1 VTKSPDA
8 FRTISEASDELGVPQ
23 HVLRFWE
30 TKFTFIKPMK
40 RAGGR
45 RLYRP
50 ADIAVLQGVRSL
62 LHEDGMT
69 IRGVQKLYRE
79 QGLARIV
86 GQEGRPAVGAVPAAP
101 GGSGS
106 VPTGASGPVVDV
118 ARLKA
123 ALATVEAAKRRLDA
137 ALGT

>member
-1 VTKSPDA
+1 MSKSPDA

-50 ADIAVLQGVRSL
+50 GDMAVLRGVKRL
-62 LHEDGMT
+62 LHDDGMT
-69 IRGVQKLYRE
+69 IRGVQKLQRE
-79 QGLARIV
+79 HGIGRVTGEV
-86 GQEGRPAVGAVPAAP
+86 GDAAAPETGGVDAPQAVVVSASRPAAD
-101 GGSGS
+101 
-106 VPTGASGPVVDV
+106 T
-118 ARLKA
+118 ARLRAVLA
-123 ALATVEAAKRRLDA
+123 AVEAAKQRLDE
-137 ALGT
+137 ALER

>member
-1 VTKSPDA
+1 MTKSADA

-50 ADIAVLQGVRSL
+50 ADMAVLRGVKRL
-62 LHEDGMT
+62 LHDDGMT
-69 IRGVQKLYRE
+69 IRGVQKLQRE
-79 QGLARIV
+79 QGIGRIT
-86 GQEGRPAVGAVPAAP
+86 GEATPSSGSSPDLPGALDQAASHAPRPAADTVRLRAVLAA
-101 GGSGS
+101 
-106 VPTGASGPVVDV
+106 
-118 ARLKA
+118 
-123 ALATVEAAKRRLDA
+123 VEAAKRRLDE
-137 ALGT
+137 ALRQ

>member
-1 VTKSPDA
+1 MTKSPDA

-50 ADIAVLQGVRSL
+50 ADMAVLRGVKTL
-62 LHEDGMT
+62 LHDEGVT

-79 QGLARIV
+79 QGMARIT
-86 GQEGRPAVGAVPAAP
+86 GAVEGGALALAAETEAPARPMA
-101 GGSGS
+101 
-106 VPTGASGPVVDV
+106 VTQDKAQL
-118 ARLKA
+118 RA
-123 ALATVEAAKRRLDA
+123 ALAAVEAAKRRLDA
-137 ALGT
+137 ALGG

>member
-1 VTKSPDA
+1 MSKSPDA

-50 ADIAVLQGVRSL
+50 ADLAVLRGIKRL
-62 LHEDGMT
+62 LHDEGVT
-69 IRGVQKLYRE
+69 IRGVQKLHRE
-79 QGLARIV
+79 QGLGRIT
-86 GQEGRPAVGAVPAAP
+86 GLADDAPASVIAGPATAP
-101 GGSGS
+101 TSS
-106 VPTGASGPVVDV
+106 PAGPDI
-118 ARLKA
+118 ARLRA
-123 ALATVEAAKRRLDA
+123 ALASVEAAKQRLDA
-137 ALGT
+137 ALGA